1 MNRRPPKAF
10 GATPVQGGFSLI
22 ELMVAMTLG
31 LLLITG
37 VGYVYLNAKG
47 SFNSMQALA
56 SLQEVARFNFEYMG
70 EDIRMASSTGGPAS
84 GGSPINAVNT
94 PTSFDPRL
102 IDLFD
107 RPLMGYEQGGTFPT
121 GLSPSPLTGTDAVTL
136 VHADTDRELSLCLD
150 GDTNATCLAANPAGT
165 FELRFATCPTDNLP
179 AAGQIFVAADYTHVA
194 VFQIT
199 SAGGCSGGAMTLGYG
214 TSSGTP
220 GNSTTD
226 LGAFTGAIKSRKL
239 YPLKASTY
247 YMANN
252 ADNVPTLYVQEL
264 GGSGGTAATSTT
276 ELADWVTNMQIE
288 YGVDADATA
297 PLSVDA
303 YFTAAQ
309 VTAGTNGTTTI
320 AGVTTV
326 NGYWQRVLSVRV
338 TLTLTSRTDV
348 KVTNT
353 GTALTK
359 TFTTTFALRNRL
371 L

>member
-136 VHADTDRELSLCLD
+136 VHADTDRELSFVSMAIRTPPVSLR
-150 GDTNATCLAANPAGT
+150 TRLAPSSFAS
-165 FELRFATCPTDNLP
+165 ATCPTDNLP

-214 TSSGTP
+214 TSSGTQGP
-220 GNSTTD
+220 TTD
-226 LGAFTGAIKSRKL
+226 LGASPARSS
-239 YPLKASTY
+239 AQ
-247 YMANN
+247 
-252 ADNVPTLYVQEL
+252 TL
-264 GGSGGTAATSTT
+264 S
-276 ELADWVTNMQIE
+276 
-288 YGVDADATA
+288 
-297 PLSVDA
+297 
-303 YFTAAQ
+303 AQ
-309 VTAGTNGTTTI
+309 GI
-320 AGVTTV
+320 
-326 NGYWQRVLSVRV
+326 
-338 TLTLTSRTDV
+338 D
-348 KVTNT
+348 
-353 GTALTK
+353 
-359 TFTTTFALRNRL
+359 L
-371 L
+371 LHG